1 VQHRW
6 IEKRPKA
13 ALYFG
18 QGPKFFPQ
26 VQESA
31 DELRPDFSVWLVF

>member
-1 VQHRW
+1 MKLFPREIGRNRIVQHRW

-26 VQESA
+26 V
-31 DELRPDFSVWLVF
+31 LKG